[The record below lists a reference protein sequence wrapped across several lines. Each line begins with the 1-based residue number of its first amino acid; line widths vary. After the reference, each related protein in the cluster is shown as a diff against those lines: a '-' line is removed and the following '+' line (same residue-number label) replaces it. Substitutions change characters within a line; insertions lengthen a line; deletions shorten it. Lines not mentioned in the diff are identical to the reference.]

1 MQSVKYDANPPVLR
15 NNPAVFVVSV
25 IAVALALVLSG
36 QAPQL
41 ILLVL
46 ALLILG
52 WLVLFVLS
60 KTHRLTITENEV
72 RYVHGL
78 LAKDR
83 TEMSLSSVRSIR
95 IDQSFLQ
102 RILGVAAVEFY
113 SAGDQPEIRVA
124 GMPDPHRIR
133 DIIDG

>member
-1 MQSVKYDANPPVLR
+1 M
-15 NNPAVFVVSV
+15 
-25 IAVALALVLSG
+25 
-36 QAPQL
+36 
-41 ILLVL
+41 
-46 ALLILG
+46 
-52 WLVLFVLS
+52 
-60 KTHRLTITENEV
+60 

>member
-1 MQSVKYDANPPVLR
+1 M
-15 NNPAVFVVSV
+15 
-25 IAVALALVLSG
+25 
-36 QAPQL
+36 
-41 ILLVL
+41 
-46 ALLILG
+46 
-52 WLVLFVLS
+52 
-60 KTHRLTITENEV
+60 

-102 RILGVAAVEFY
+102 RILGGVAAVEFY
-113 SAGDQPEIRVA
+113 SAGGDQPEIRVA